1 MAGTE
6 LKYGRGYKIVQSV
19 ILGSFPFHCISSY
32 SVLFSLFFFVLEIAL
47 FFCALI
53 SWSAHLHSTP
63 LRTEM
68 ISPIFLRVSLSCEF
82 LRFGRFRPR

>member
-19 ILGSFPFHCISSY
+19 ILASFLFHCISSY

-53 SWSAHLHSTP
+53 S
-63 LRTEM
+63 
-68 ISPIFLRVSLSCEF
+68 
-82 LRFGRFRPR
+82 